1 MKRLFT
7 SKLWIAFVILII
19 FISGQ
24 LLGAFSIKHY
34 FLESK
39 IEELEPSLSL
49 ISDELADGGK
59 ISRTDDFYV
68 KAYDVQGRKID
79 VYTDTAETTTFDD
92 AKLDKVLLSQ
102 LPKIISGN
110 MAAEI
115 KEVPGYSGRAI
126 LIGQPL
132 VKENQVTGAVYLMK
146 EARAYQAALN
156 GFYFVFFVTLAIGT
170 LIILIFL
177 ALFIREKNQLEQM
190 RKDYVANISHE
201 LKTPLASIKALTETL
216 SDHVVTDPEK
226 IDQYYGIILRESAR
240 LEKLISDLLELSRL
254 QHKKIAFSKSVVD
267 TKRVIEQVSE
277 PFVILA
283 DEMDLQFEITEQA
296 KNLPATYSN
305 QDRITQVLTILL
317 DNAFKFTPVQGSI
330 IIDAKTTDKKA
341 EITVTDN
348 GPGISKE
355 VLPHIFGRFNKE
367 DLSHTSAGS
376 GLGLSIASE
385 IMDQLGEKIRVDS
398 HDDSGTTFTITLKR
412 A

>member
-1 MKRLFT
+1 
-7 SKLWIAFVILII
+7 
-19 FISGQ
+19 
-24 LLGAFSIKHY
+24 
-34 FLESK
+34 
-39 IEELEPSLSL
+39 
-49 ISDELADGGK
+49 
-59 ISRTDDFYV
+59 
-68 KAYDVQGRKID
+68 
-79 VYTDTAETTTFDD
+79 
-92 AKLDKVLLSQ
+92 
-102 LPKIISGN
+102 
-110 MAAEI
+110 
-115 KEVPGYSGRAI
+115 
-126 LIGQPL
+126 
-132 VKENQVTGAVYLMK
+132 
-146 EARAYQAALN
+146 
-156 GFYFVFFVTLAIGT
+156 
-170 LIILIFL
+170 
-177 ALFIREKNQLEQM
+177 M